1 MRKRKATSPHKR
13 RLVMYAPS
21 EKIMKK
27 WKKEAKKKDLTI
39 SKYIFEIVE
48 NTINEEKNILLKKN
62 KTFNEL
68 QERVQ
73 RLQNE
78 NIELQKKVDMLER
91 LTDRYDAQL
100 KFYQNKTFIENGKLD
115 GVREYSKKLTNLFK
129 KHGSIKEGELYDLLH
144 LDPTDTDTTKAISNQ
159 IDHLIDYGVLERM
172 KGGWR
177 WRK

>member
-1 MRKRKATSPHKR
+1 
-13 RLVMYAPS
+13 MYAPT
-21 EKIMKK
+21 EKVIKK
-27 WKKEAKKKDLTI
+27 WKKEAKKKDLTV

-48 NTINEEKNILLKKN
+48 NRINEDKNITPNTKN
-62 KTFNEL
+62 QVSEL

-78 NIELQKKVDMLER
+78 NIELQKKNDMLER
-91 LTDRYDAQL
+91 LTDRYDTQL
-100 KFYQNKTFIENGKLD
+100 KFYQNKTFLENGKFE
-115 GVREYSKKLTNLFK
+115 GIREYNKKLTDLFK
-129 KHGSIKEGELYDLLH
+129 KHGSIKENELYDLLH